1 MHNVIPADSPE
12 SMDYV
17 ILCGSNAEF
26 YIRPLITCT
35 GDLDYLI
42 ALAYELV
49 IDENLSVYPGD
60 RSGLAETV
68 ICYKIEPYD
77 RYPGFVRLRIG
88 GEMTFNWECS
98 KYDFNLTANTNS
110 PGYAVLDLENL
121 ANRYSLNPKR
131 GEALQKIV
139 CGPAVKQLGDEHI
152 GCFDGVDF
160 VRSIWCPQWPK
171 EAQVWLSRPRSNGW
185 PTIDTI
191 MEIVQNGC
199 HVVYVQHRACRNDKE
214 QWRLSFSL
222 AELTL
227 LMSWT
232 PKQQIVYHLL
242 RFFAKRELFQK
253 DCPKKDEVLCAYHLK
268 TLMLWTC
275 EEMPPELW
283 NSSSVI
289 AICYELLKML
299 TLWLEKRHFPNYFIP
314 EANLFQDQSNSKILE
329 RTIRWIT
336 KFCNSEILCHWF
348 VDNYIMDYIRRHFKP
363 KENKPHFM
371 DYLEPL
377 LEIWNAGQFKS
388 LDYYLS
394 KAFSYSQ
401 NCRPI
406 MKQGLNHGV
415 RHSFQT
421 AYMSASIQLKA
432 TLELNDCPTI
442 QNVSCLRFYDNLLY
456 ILQTVY
462 GLECAEILWDS
473 SIFVETVN
481 VILSHPKII
490 RSKYHNFPKA
500 CTSRGK
506 RFQFL
511 SVQDLMKNLNG
522 SNSRSEFQ
530 LLSLMIRGFLGKA
543 LSHGGTVCNGTIPAA
558 LAYMAA
564 LHFATSEYPKAL
576 CLCSEVI
583 MISEEDKETLNAGCL
598 LFID

>member
-1 MHNVIPADSPE
+1 MHNVIPANSPE
-12 SMDYV
+12 PMEYF

-26 YIRPLITCT
+26 YIRPLITCN

-42 ALAYELV
+42 ALANELV

-77 RYPGFVRLRIG
+77 RYPGFVRLRIW
-88 GEMTFNWECS
+88 GEMTFNWKCN
-98 KYDFNLTANTNS
+98 KYDFNHTANTNS

-242 RFFAKRELFQK
+242 RFFAKRELIQK
-253 DCPKKDEVLCAYHLK
+253 DCPKEDEVLSAYHLK

-275 EEMPPELW
+275 EDMPPEW
-283 NSSSVI
+283 WISSSVI
-289 AICYELLKML
+289 AICCIILQRLSE
-299 TLWLEKRHFPNYFIP
+299 WLNMGYCSNYFIP
-314 EANLFQDQSNSKILE
+314 ESNLFHHPTSSTMLNKVKTQLHQFNNSQTL
-329 RTIRWIT
+329 
-336 KFCNSEILCHWF
+336 CNWF
-348 VDNYIMDYIRRHFKP
+348 LQNYIQSFIGGHLKFKIP
-363 KENKPHFM
+363 GQPM
-371 DYLEPL
+371 PPLETC
-377 LEIWNAGQFKS
+377 I
-388 LDYYLS
+388 
-394 KAFSYSQ
+394 
-401 NCRPI
+401 I
-406 MKQGLNHGV
+406 GLTEFW
-415 RHSFQT
+415 R
-421 AYMSASIQLKA
+421 
-432 TLELNDCPTI
+432 
-442 QNVSCLRFYDNLLY
+442 VS
-456 ILQTVY
+456 
-462 GLECAEILWDS
+462 ES
-473 SIFVETVN
+473 ETVDM
-481 VILSHPKII
+481 LFFHTLAS
-490 RSKYHNFPKA
+490 
-500 CTSRGK
+500 SR
-506 RFQFL
+506 R
-511 SVQDLMKNLNG
+511 
-522 SNSRSEFQ
+522 NSRSVLQ
-530 LLSLMIRGFLGKA
+530 
-543 LSHGGTVCNGTIPAA
+543 
-558 LAYMAA
+558 
-564 LHFATSEYPKAL
+564 
-576 CLCSEVI
+576 
-583 MISEEDKETLNAGCL
+583 AGCGSGL
-598 LFID
+598 RNRVKEADFMRDRK